1 MKAEIAHARLEGV
14 PADIR
19 NRLLEARAELPA
31 GAISVVARFFA
42 VLAARGEQA
51 AAPTRASFEATC
63 ASESTLALL
72 LRMLERHAPEVNLAE
87 GRALRKASY
96 RARPRGKAV
105 GVQQAP
111 TLDQPQGRGQ
121 GQGQGQKPQCPEPRN
136 WPASWMAL
144 LPGLRAAPISDS
156 SIARHI
162 ASINR
167 CADMLPELAC
177 PSRLGWLLAWEI
189 SEALQGRPRKAARPT
204 AVKQGRKGTGIG
216 PRTAAGYVGALV
228 SLGRHGGLAAEA
240 LEGLR
245 AVQAHLQRKARREPK
260 HKISRIEALYEKGGY
275 AEILR
280 VIGRELDR
288 AATLPA
294 WRAEGETTRAT
305 AAILAV
311 AINMPARTGDVAAW
325 RIGEEL
331 VREPAGDWR
340 LRWRQGKT
348 GHWQDAGTLWPEVG
362 GVLDTHILGG
372 RPERHVQ
379 RRCIAL
385 QGMNWLSFTATPYAS
400 RWPSE
405 KVNAALGIPLHDL
418 RTLAADYLRLHDPAS
433 APDVV
438 SSLLGHATRQA
449 GDAYRALCT
458 ETAAQKDWMAVRTG
472 LAL

>member
-1 MKAEIAHARLEGV
+1 MKEDIARARLADV
-14 PADIR
+14 PGDIR
-19 NRLLEARAELPA
+19 NRLLAARAELPA
-31 GAISVVARFFA
+31 GTITAVARFFA
-42 VLAARGEQA
+42 VLAERGEMVS
-51 AAPTRASFEATC
+51 APSRASFEAAC

-72 LRMLERHAPEVNLAE
+72 LRMLERHAPEVGLAE
-87 GRALRKASY
+87 GRVLRKAYY
-96 RARPRGKAV
+96 RARPTEKAAV
-105 GVQQAP
+105 DRRRSGSG
-111 TLDQPQGRGQ
+111 QGRM
-121 GQGQGQKPQCPEPRN
+121 PRCPEPRN
-136 WPASWMAL
+136 WPASWLAL
-144 LPGLRAAPISDS
+144 MPGLQAAPISDS

-177 PSRLGWLLAWEI
+177 LSRLGWLLAWEI

-204 AVKQGRKGTGIG
+204 AVKQGREGAGIG

-228 SLGRHGGLAAEA
+228 SLGLHGGLAAEA

-245 AVQAHLQRKARREPK
+245 AVQAHLQRQGRRSPK
-260 HKISRIEALYEKGGY
+260 RKTSRIEALYEKGGY

-288 AATLPA
+288 ADALPA
-294 WRAEGETTRAT
+294 WRAEAETARAT

-325 RIGEEL
+325 RLGEEL
-331 VREPAGDWR
+331 VRDPAGDWR

-362 GVLDTHILGG
+362 WVLDSHLLGG

-379 RRCIAL
+379 RRCTEL
-385 QGMNWLSFTATPYAS
+385 QGMSWLSHAAVPHAS

-405 KVNAALGIPLHDL
+405 RVDAALGISLHDL

-438 SSLLGHATRQA
+438 SSLLGHATCQA
-449 GDAYRALCT
+449 GEAYRALCT
-458 ETAAQKDWMAVRTG
+458 ETAAQRDWMAVRTG

>member
-1 MKAEIAHARLEGV
+1 MKDEIARARLSGV

-19 NRLLEARAELPA
+19 TRMLAARAELPA

-42 VLAARGEQA
+42 TLEARGELA
-51 AAPTRASFEATC
+51 VSPSRASFEATC

-72 LRMLERHAPEVNLAE
+72 LRMLERYAPEVGLAE
-87 GRALRKASY
+87 GRVLRKAYY
-96 RARPRGKAV
+96 RARPAQKAAADRRRSSS
-105 GVQQAP
+105 G
-111 TLDQPQGRGQ
+111 QGRMPRG
-121 GQGQGQKPQCPEPRN
+121 PEARN
-136 WPASWMAL
+136 WPSSWLAL
-144 LPGLRAAPISDS
+144 LPGLQAAPIADS

-167 CADMLPELAC
+167 CADMLPELTC

-204 AVKQGRKGTGIG
+204 AEKQGRKDAGIG

-228 SLGRHGGLAAEA
+228 SLGLHGGLATEA
-240 LEGLR
+240 LDGLR
-245 AVQAHLQRKARREPK
+245 AVQAHLQRQGRRAPK
-260 HKISRIEALYEKGGY
+260 RKTSRIEALYEKGGY

-280 VIGRELDR
+280 VIAGELDR
-288 AATLPA
+288 AAALPA
-294 WRAEGETTRAT
+294 WRAEAETARAT

-325 RIGEEL
+325 RLGEEL
-331 VREPAGDWR
+331 VRDPAGDWR

-362 GVLDTHILGG
+362 EVLDTHLLGG
-372 RPERHVQ
+372 RPERHAQ
-379 RRCIAL
+379 RRYEEL
-385 QGMNWLSFTATPYAS
+385 SGMNWLSLAAAPYAS

-458 ETAAQKDWMAVRTG
+458 ETAAQRDWMAVRTG
-472 LAL
+472 FAL

>member
-1 MKAEIAHARLEGV
+1 MKEDIARARLADV

-19 NRLLEARAELPA
+19 NRLLAARAELPA
-31 GAISVVARFFA
+31 GAITAVARFFA
-42 VLAARGEQA
+42 VLAERGEPA
-51 AAPTRASFEATC
+51 AAPSRASFEAAC

-72 LRMLERHAPEVNLAE
+72 LRMLERHAPEVGLAE
-87 GRALRKASY
+87 GRALRKAYY
-96 RARPRGKAV
+96 RARPTGKAAANR
-105 GVQQAP
+105 QA
-111 TLDQPQGRGQ
+111 TGQ
-121 GQGQGQKPQCPEPRN
+121 GQGPRFPEPRN
-136 WPASWMAL
+136 WPASWLAL
-144 LPGLRAAPISDS
+144 LPGLQAAPIADS

-167 CADMLPELAC
+167 CADMLPELTC

-204 AVKQGRKGTGIG
+204 AEKQGRERAGIG

-228 SLGRHGGLAAEA
+228 SLGLHGGLAAEA

-245 AVQAHLQRKARREPK
+245 AVQAHLQRQGRRAPK
-260 HKISRIEALYEKGGY
+260 RKTNRIEALYEKGGY

-280 VIGRELDR
+280 VIARELDR
-288 AATLPA
+288 AAMLPA
-294 WRAEGETTRAT
+294 WRAEVETARAT

-325 RIGEEL
+325 RLGEEL
-331 VREPAGDWR
+331 VRDPAGDWR

-362 GVLDTHILGG
+362 GVLDTHLLGG

-379 RRCIAL
+379 RRHEEL
-385 QGMNWLSFTATPYAS
+385 SGMNWLSLRAEPYAS

-405 KVNAALGIPLHDL
+405 KVDAALGIPLHDL
-418 RTLAADYLRLHDPAS
+418 RTLAADYLRLHDPTS

-458 ETAAQKDWMAVRTG
+458 ETAAQRDWMAVRTG
-472 LAL
+472 FAL